1 MESSDVIAARGL
13 VVELYLFRP
22 MLRGAVI
29 LAQRALAE
37 PAGGVG
43 FGATIT
49 MLGARLAAALGG
61 RPGLHAA
68 ARRAWSVDLHRT
80 LDRRRSGR
88 RRRRDPSQLE
98 MF

>member
-1 MESSDVIAARGL
+1 MTAARSL
-13 VVELYLFRP
+13 VVALYLFRP

-61 RPGLHAA
+61 RSSRPGLHAA